1 MEYLTVKESA
11 KKWGLSIRA
20 VQQLC
25 EQGRIPGIQKFGKS
39 WAIPAEAEK
48 PEGVRPRNGENT
60 GSQAS
65 SSGESPLI
73 DIENLMPL
81 MNTPFQPGHCLEAIA
96 AMPTGLKRDIAMAEY
111 YYFSGQAEMAVRQAK
126 LFLDHEDQ
134 GAQLS
139 ACLIYAYANL
149 TLGEIPRAR
158 FALGELNAALS
169 SEGGRNPQFRT
180 TAAFVASAASVLLHL
195 PLPDKMPE
203 TKSFFGLAALGD

>member
-25 EQGRIPGIQKFGKS
+25 EQGRIPGIQNLKILGDS
-39 WAIPAEAEK
+39 AEAEK
-48 PEGVRPRNGENT
+48 PEGVRSRNGENT

-65 SSGESPLI
+65 SSQESLLI
-73 DIENLMPL
+73 DTENLMPL
-81 MNTPFQPGHCLEAIA
+81 MNSPFQPGHCLEAIA

-111 YYFSGQAEMAVRQAK
+111 YYFSGQAEKAVQQAK

-149 TLGEIPRAR
+149 SLGEIPRAR
-158 FALGELNAALS
+158 
-169 SEGGRNPQFRT
+169 
-180 TAAFVASAASVLLHL
+180 
-195 PLPDKMPE
+195 
-203 TKSFFGLAALGD
+203 LA